1 MYFDEEMESNMY
13 INYRERERENGVK
26 CYVIKFGKIV

>member
-13 INYRERERENGVK
+13 INYREREREREWCKVLCDK
-26 CYVIKFGKIV
+26 VW